1 MKISLTL
8 DYRMGLFVA
17 RLVSGQFKDMAQ
29 LAIAQARTQGFALEN
44 LSDSAW
50 KEAFEF
56 TPPSIRID

>member
-1 MKISLTL
+1 MKISAPLA
-8 DYRMGLFVA
+8 YQMGLFVA
-17 RLVSGQFKDMAQ
+17 RLVSGQFKDISQ
-29 LAIAQARTQGFALEN
+29 LAAALEI

>member
-8 DYRMGLFVA
+8 AYRMGLFVA

-29 LAIAQARTQGFALEN
+29 LALALEN

>member
-8 DYRMGLFVA
+8 AYRMGLFVA
-17 RLVSGQFKDMAQ
+17 RLVSGQFKDMNQ
-29 LAIAQARTQGFALEN
+29 LAIALEN

>member
-1 MKISLTL
+1 MKISIPLA
-8 DYRMGLFVA
+8 YQMGWFAA
-17 RLVSGQFKDMAQ
+17 RLISGQFKDIGQ
-29 LAIAQARTQGFALEN
+29 LAAALEI

>member
-1 MKISLTL
+1 MTLSKSLACQ
-8 DYRMGLFVA
+8 MGLFVA
-17 RLVSGQFKDMAQ
+17 GLALGQFKDIAQ
-29 LAIAQARTQGFALEN
+29 LAIALED

>member
-1 MKISLTL
+1 MKISIPLA
-8 DYRMGLFVA
+8 YQMGLIVA
-17 RLVSGQFKDMAQ
+17 RLVSGQFKDIAQ
-29 LAIAQARTQGFALEN
+29 LAIALED

>member
-1 MKISLTL
+1 MKISLPL
-8 DYRMGLFVA
+8 AYQMGLVVA
-17 RLVSGQFKDMAQ
+17 RLVSGQFKDIAQ
-29 LAIAQARTQGFALEN
+29 LAIALED